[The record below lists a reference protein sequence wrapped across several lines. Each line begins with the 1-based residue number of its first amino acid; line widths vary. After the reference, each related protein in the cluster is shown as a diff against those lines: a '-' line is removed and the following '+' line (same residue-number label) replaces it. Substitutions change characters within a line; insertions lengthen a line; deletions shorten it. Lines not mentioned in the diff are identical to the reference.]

1 MADYR
6 AEMERI
12 IDRCRREAA
21 ALENDLAEINRRT
34 AETSAM
40 LTERSRAAMREFWE
54 EHGETIAAAQAEAE
68 EQERR
73 AAAERA
79 EQERQAAELR
89 EYREAMARS
98 SAARRSGEVVVPIDD
113 EDPEGEYYR
122 RESWLI

>member
-1 MADYR
+1 MVDYG

-12 IDRCRREAA
+12 IDQCRRDAA
-21 ALENDLAEINRRT
+21 AIESDLAEINRRT

-40 LTERSRAAMREFWE
+40 LTEQSRAAMREFWE
-54 EHGETIAAAQAEAE
+54 VHGEAISRAQAEAE

-73 AAAERA
+73 EAEERA

-89 EYREAMARS
+89 AHREAMARS
-98 SAARRSGEVVVPIDD
+98 AAARRSGDVVVPIDD

>member
-1 MADYR
+1 MVDYG

-12 IDRCRREAA
+12 IDQCRRDAA
-21 ALENDLAEINRRT
+21 AIENDLAEINRRT
-34 AETSAM
+34 AETSAI

-54 EHGETIAAAQAEAE
+54 EHGEVIAAAQAEAE

-73 AAAERA
+73 EVEERA
-79 EQERQAAELR
+79 ERERQAAELR

-98 SAARRSGEVVVPIDD
+98 AAARRSGDVVVPIDD

-122 RESWLI
+122 RESWLV